1 MKKNSILFF
10 LMLFCVTAFG
20 QNTTEK
26 SQNTIAPDER
36 VFDVVEVQP
45 TFPGGQGA
53 LMQWISDNIKYPV
66 TAAKNGVPLDLTQ
79 KEFDLLRFLMAEP
92 DKVFS
97 REALMEQ
104 VWNYGYYGDMR
115 TVDVTIR
122 RLREKIE
129 DDPSKPRHILT
140 KRGVGYYFVR

>member
-1 MKKNSILFF
+1 MKKNFILFF

-53 LMQWISDNIKYPV
+53 LM
-66 TAAKNGVPLDLTQ
+66 
-79 KEFDLLRFLMAEP
+79 
-92 DKVFS
+92 
-97 REALMEQ
+97 
-104 VWNYGYYGDMR
+104 
-115 TVDVTIR
+115 
-122 RLREKIE
+122 
-129 DDPSKPRHILT
+129 
-140 KRGVGYYFVR
+140 